1 MSFLWFKN
9 LAITDD
15 LYASPFRLCACVF
28 AFVFSGCMLRVMC
41 MLSLAEFYNGKQS
54 KLNDVSYSGLYYTT
68 SYFILVSENLM
79 LVWEN
84 EVLCVAVIYIFY
96 AVTLDAI
103 FYNFI

>member
-1 MSFLWFKN
+1 
-9 LAITDD
+9 
-15 LYASPFRLCACVF
+15 
-28 AFVFSGCMLRVMC
+28 